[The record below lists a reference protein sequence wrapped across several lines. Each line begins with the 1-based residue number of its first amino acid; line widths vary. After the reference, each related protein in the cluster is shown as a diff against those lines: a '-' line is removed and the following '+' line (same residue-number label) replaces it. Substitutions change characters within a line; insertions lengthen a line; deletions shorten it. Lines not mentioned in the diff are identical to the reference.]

1 MHLTGIEP
9 ALSFKNMDLMVTTP
23 RCNFYYLLILRFF
36 LRVERVILIHGI
48 EYIYNTVKKN
58 ANINSNSTP
67 HYLRHTFAT
76 NLLANGADLRSVQ
89 ELLGHSSIATTEIYT
104 EVTAK
109 RKKQVLNKYNYRN
122 KLFI

>member
-1 MHLTGIEP
+1 MRSSRKGKKITLNPKPIGSGVTLVHLTGIEP

-58 ANINSNSTP
+58 ANINSLSTP

-89 ELLGHSSIATTEIYT
+89 
-104 EVTAK
+104 
-109 RKKQVLNKYNYRN
+109 
-122 KLFI
+122 